1 MRKLLFIVL
10 LLALGSCKEEAAEQA
25 SNPFGVLEGH
35 WTKVGA
41 TATVAE
47 HWERFDANRW
57 KGAVYRIEAGDS
69 LLLEALEIR
78 PVNDTTYDYVAL
90 VKGQNNDQPV
100 AFRLNEHLADSLFV
114 FENPNHDFPQ
124 KISYHLPQRDSLVIV
139 LGLLADPSKDRV
151 FGFSR
156 VAAQP

>member
-1 MRKLLFIVL
+1 MRKLLFAGI
-10 LLALGSCKEEAAEQA
+10 LLALVACKQETEEVH
-25 SNPFGVLEGH
+25 NPFQVLEGH
-35 WTKVGA
+35 WAKVGA

-69 LLLEALEIR
+69 MLLESLEIR
-78 PVNDTTYDYVAL
+78 PVNDTAYEYMAL
-90 VKGQNNDQPV
+90 VQGQNNSQPV
-100 AFRLNEHLADSLFV
+100 AFRLNQHLADSLFV

-139 LGLLADPSKDRV
+139 LGLLADASKDRAFS
-151 FGFSR
+151 FGR
-156 VAAQP
+156 VNTQP